1 MRNDIPQ
8 TPLAERHPVPQ
19 SIPTVEQ
26 FVESTTGE
34 PEEFQSQWWQRIRD
48 RAGLSS
54 ARPDPNEVMDEAEED
69 WEENE
74 SEGESSPLGT
84 RLSSD
89 DMFAAIGAQ
98 LQARRAALNLRR
110 EEIERHIRV
119 RAHYLQALEEGN
131 FDGLPSV
138 VQTRGMLS
146 NYAAFLDLNVDE
158 LLLRF
163 ADVLQ
168 VRHRERHPLPPG
180 ATGKVQPA
188 VPTSVPPLRG
198 FIVADLLGIVALVLL
213 AVFSVWGINRVMET
227 RAQLAIAPTSP
238 SISDVLLSVTAPPT
252 QSNAATAILL
262 DLGNITATTVLNF
275 EPTETPT
282 FPPGIT
288 VQINLVATERTYLRV
303 TVDGKVAFD
312 GRTTPGTAYPF
323 EGRERIEILA
333 GNGAALRVTFNQ
345 RDMGLL
351 GGYGQVVNAIYTASG
366 VFNPTATISPTPTIT
381 RTPSMTP
388 SPTKTLVP
396 SLTPTPP

>member
-1 MRNDIPQ
+1 M
-8 TPLAERHPVPQ
+8 TSATAEPLEVAEEADEEW
-19 SIPTVEQ
+19 EQ
-26 FVESTTGE
+26 DAPEVESDLQG
-34 PEEFQSQWWQRIRD
+34 
-48 RAGLSS
+48 
-54 ARPDPNEVMDEAEED
+54 N
-69 WEENE
+69 
-74 SEGESSPLGT
+74 
-84 RLSSD
+84 RLSSN
-89 DMFAAIGAQ
+89 DMFKQIGAQ
-98 LQARRAALNLRR
+98 LRERRAALNLRR

-131 FDGLPSV
+131 FDGLSSV

-158 LLLRF
+158 LLLHF

-198 FIVADLLGIVALVLL
+198 FIVADLLGIAALVLL

-227 RAQLAIAPTSP
+227 RAQLAVQPTSP

-252 QSNAATAILL
+252 AQAAATSILL

-288 VQINLVATERTYLRV
+288 VQINLIATERTYLRV
-303 TVDGKVAFD
+303 TVDGQVAFD
-312 GRTTPGTAYPF
+312 GRVTPGTAYPF
-323 EGRERIEILA
+323 DARERIEILA

-351 GGYGQVVNAIYTASG
+351 GAFGQVVNAIYTASG

>member
-1 MRNDIPQ
+1 
-8 TPLAERHPVPQ
+8 
-19 SIPTVEQ
+19 
-26 FVESTTGE
+26 
-34 PEEFQSQWWQRIRD
+34 
-48 RAGLSS
+48 
-54 ARPDPNEVMDEAEED
+54 MDEADGERGED
-69 WEENE
+69 E
-74 SEGESSPLGT
+74 SERESSPLGM
-84 RLSSD
+84 RLSSN

-98 LQARRAALNLRR
+98 LHLRRSVLNLRR

-146 NYAAFLDLNVDE
+146 NYAAFLDLNVEE

-198 FIVADLLGIVALVLL
+198 FIVPDLLGILALVLL
-213 AVFSVWGINRVMET
+213 AAFSVWGINRVMET

-252 QSNAATAILL
+252 LPPAGTAILL
-262 DLGNITATTVLNF
+262 DLGNITATADLNF

-282 FPPGIT
+282 FPPGVT

-312 GRTTPGTAYPF
+312 GRVTPGTAYPF
-323 EGRERIEILA
+323 DARERIEILA

-351 GGYGQVVNAIYTASG
+351 GGFGQVVNAIYTASG

-388 SPTKTLVP
+388 SPTKTMVP

>member
-1 MRNDIPQ
+1 M
-8 TPLAERHPVPQ
+8 LAL
-19 SIPTVEQ
+19 IGEQ
-26 FVESTTGE
+26 LRV
-34 PEEFQSQWWQRIRD
+34 
-48 RAGLSS
+48 
-54 ARPDPNEVMDEAEED
+54 
-69 WEENE
+69 
-74 SEGESSPLGT
+74 
-84 RLSSD
+84 
-89 DMFAAIGAQ
+89 
-98 LQARRAALNLRR
+98 RRTALNLRH
-110 EEIERHIRV
+110 EEIERHIHL
-119 RAHYLQALEEGN
+119 RAHYLQALEQGN

-146 NYAAFLDLNVDE
+146 NYAVFLDLDVDE

-188 VPTSVPPLRG
+188 IPTSVPPLRG
-198 FIVADLLGIVALVLL
+198 FIVADLLGIAALILL

-252 QSNAATAILL
+252 QLIAATSILL
-262 DLGNITATTVLNF
+262 DLGNVTATTFSNL
-275 EPTETPT
+275 EPTATPT
-282 FPPGIT
+282 FPPGVT
-288 VQINLVATERTYLRV
+288 VQINLVAIERTYLRV

-333 GNGAALRVTFNQ
+333 GNGAALRVTFNL

-388 SPTKTLVP
+388 SPTKTQVP
-396 SLTPTPP
+396 GLTPAPP